1 MVVVLKAILSKI
13 REWVV
18 SLTTI
23 VMNIA
28 RAIKWNEVRTALQK
42 YVTNAAVWANTQ
54 TLRITGIDMSKHMAE
69 NYS

>member
-69 NYS
+69 NYL